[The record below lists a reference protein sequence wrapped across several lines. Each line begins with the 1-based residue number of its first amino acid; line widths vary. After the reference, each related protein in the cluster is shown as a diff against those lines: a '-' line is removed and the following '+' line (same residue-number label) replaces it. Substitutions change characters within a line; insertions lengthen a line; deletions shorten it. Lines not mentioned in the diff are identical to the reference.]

1 MYAGRPAPQKESHDC
16 SQRKMENCWN
26 ESSDSSGRRRR
37 GSGGSDS
44 WRMSFLLLGAA
55 AKKLFCSADDGD
67 ELRNGGLLLLSAPAA
82 MHFDPHVQV
91 NEGRRSND
99 QLESEAV
106 SAFVS

>member
-1 MYAGRPAPQKESHDC
+1 MYAGRAAPTEGIARLQPEK
-16 SQRKMENCWN
+16 NGNYWN

-67 ELRNGGLLLLSAPAA
+67 ELKNGRLLLLPAPAA
-82 MHFDPHVQV
+82 MHCDFHVRV
-91 NEGRRSND
+91 NEGRR
-99 QLESEAV
+99 
-106 SAFVS
+106 